1 MFVTTHWAEGAFLNN
16 VLCYA
21 VFYGGLA
28 QMVAGVLELI
38 KGNTFAGTAFFSY
51 GSFWLAFALLK
62 VLIANNPAKF
72 TGAASY
78 PIGETLFLAS
88 WGALTAAFFVV
99 TLRKNGALMVVFG
112 SLALTFFLLAGGVWS
127 PVVNTVAGYVGFGC
141 GLSAIYT
148 AIAEIYHEALGLNM
162 PGLRPVRFI

>member
-1 MFVTTHWAEGAFLNN
+1 MFVTTHWSESSFASN

-21 VFYGGLA
+21 VFYGGFA
-28 QMVAGVLELI
+28 QMVAGVLELV

-62 VLIANNPAKF
+62 LLIAADPSKF
-72 TGAASY
+72 SGAASY
-78 PIGETLFLAS
+78 PVGETLFLAA
-88 WGALTAAFFVV
+88 WGVLTSAFFVV
-99 TLRKNGALMVVFG
+99 TLRKNGALVVVFG

-127 PVVNTVAGYVGFGC
+127 PVVNTVGGYVGFFCGC
-141 GLSAIYT
+141 SAIYT
-148 AIAEIYHEALGLNM
+148 AVAEIYHEALGLSL